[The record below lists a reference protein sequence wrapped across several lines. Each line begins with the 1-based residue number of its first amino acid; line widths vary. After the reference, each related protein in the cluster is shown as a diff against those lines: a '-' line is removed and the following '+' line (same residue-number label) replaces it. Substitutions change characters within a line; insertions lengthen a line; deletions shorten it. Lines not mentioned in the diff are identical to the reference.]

1 MTTDLITP
9 SPWTVSRRHCH
20 PLPLDSCA
28 VQCPTVGQM
37 PDARMF
43 SNVQYKH
50 GQTDKSQHHH
60 HLSIKQNLPS
70 PPAPRLPT
78 ELTAIPTAHATHS
91 RHVHAHPPPISRSPK
106 LVITNIG
113 RRPEVLSTLVRG
125 GNQGGKRDTTLGP
138 YSTETVRGIW
148 PEKTVVSFALKSGK
162 CRLKAKRGP

>member
-1 MTTDLITP
+1 M
-9 SPWTVSRRHCH
+9 
-20 PLPLDSCA
+20 
-28 VQCPTVGQM
+28 QCPTVAQM

-60 HLSIKQNLPS
+60 HPSIKQNLPS

-138 YSTETVRGIW
+138 YSTENVREDSCFLCFEERQVSAESEARTVG
-148 PEKTVVSFALKSGK
+148 TSGHL
-162 CRLKAKRGP
+162 RRS